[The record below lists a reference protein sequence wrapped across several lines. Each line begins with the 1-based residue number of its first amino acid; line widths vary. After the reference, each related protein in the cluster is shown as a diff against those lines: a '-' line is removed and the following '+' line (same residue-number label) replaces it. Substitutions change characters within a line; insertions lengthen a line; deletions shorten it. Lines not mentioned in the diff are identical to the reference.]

1 MKNEKLL
8 NAIEERNFELF
19 ASEFASIKN
28 QLSEKEKQSLL
39 TEIVAHYFEDDD
51 FPFFKQVLDKIIESK
66 VSLNFPIEH
75 WAPTF
80 LCLAI
85 NEFSQQLFDYL
96 LRYGAKLNYV
106 GDKYFNESEETIKRE
121 VEHNTMRYW
130 TCLDFAG
137 LKLADMLTV
146 DFQFAEMSWD
156 KVKDIDPEEEEPVG
170 NITISKRVYIN
181 LLEQSKYLHD
191 LIKLDRLVDH
201 IKSLGGKT
209 YEEL

>member
-1 MKNEKLL
+1 MKTKELTK
-8 NAIEERNFELF
+8 AIEERNFELF
-19 ASEFASIKN
+19 TSEFESIKN

-39 TEIVAHYFEDDD
+39 VEIVDNYFDDDD
-51 FPFFKQVLDKIIESK
+51 FSFFKQVLDKIIESK
-66 VSLNFPIEH
+66 VSLNFCIDH

-121 VEHNTMRYW
+121 VESASMRYW

-156 KVKDIDPEEEEPVG
+156 KVKDIDPEEEPVG
-170 NITISKRVYIN
+170 NITISKREYIN

-191 LIKLDRLVDH
+191 LIKLDGLVDH